1 VILDT
6 NALSAVAEGDSA
18 IEPLLRRAAEV
29 AIPVIVLGEYR
40 FGIAESRN
48 RTRFEKWLLEYVPH
62 FRILDVTERTTRH
75 YADIR
80 GELKKTGK
88 PIPINDVWIA
98 ALCYQHTLPILSRD
112 RHFDVVSGITR
123 LSW

>member
-98 ALCYQHTLPILSRD
+98 ALCYQHALPILSRD
-112 RHFDVVSGITR
+112 RHFDVVPRITR